1 VTRLSDCTI
10 GAPIERLGT
19 KCPSIDVYSIG
30 PSLLRLS
37 HLFTHAS
44 EVSS

>member
-1 VTRLSDCTI
+1 M
-10 GAPIERLGT
+10 PIHHV
-19 KCPSIDVYSIG
+19 DVYSIG